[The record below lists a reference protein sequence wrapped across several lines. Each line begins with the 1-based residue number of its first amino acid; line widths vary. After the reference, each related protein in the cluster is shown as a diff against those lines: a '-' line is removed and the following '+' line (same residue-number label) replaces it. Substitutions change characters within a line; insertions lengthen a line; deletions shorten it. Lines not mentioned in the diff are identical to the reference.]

1 MGSLSDPKWHIHQT
15 SGAMNMSTRAIL
27 VAAVL
32 LGTTAASFPSAA
44 APINSSVNIDVRPDH
59 LAEGLEVLK
68 DYLHKAK
75 DDPDLTNVRLDQQL
89 DPPNHFILTQTMAD
103 RAVYDKH
110 VQADYVRKFRD
121 SLYAHLGSPWDERLF
136 HDVSP

>member
-1 MGSLSDPKWHIHQT
+1 
-15 SGAMNMSTRAIL
+15 MSTRAIL
-27 VAAVL
+27 AAVIL
-32 LGTTAASFPSAA
+32 FGTMAASFPAVA

-59 LAEGLEVLK
+59 LAEGLEVVK
-68 DYLHKAK
+68 DYLRKAK
-75 DDPDLTNVRLDQQL
+75 DDPDLTNVRLEQQL

-110 VQADYVRKFRD
+110 VQADYVRKFRED
-121 SLYAHLGSPWDERLF
+121 LYPHLGSPWDERLF